1 MAGSTGRET
10 TSTSTDVGADVAA
23 DVGARIRAQREGR
36 GLTVRGLAREI
47 GTSASLVSQIETGK
61 ARPSVRTLYA
71 ITTALGVSVEDLLVG
86 TDGEQRRD
94 ANADAGR
101 TADDHPASGDAGLA
115 PLVSAA
121 PRDRR
126 VGPVVRPDDREVIS
140 LEAGV
145 TWELLGQVP
154 GTHVDFLQ
162 VTYAPGASSSAT
174 GELMRHLGV
183 EHGYVISGELT
194 LTLGFDDH
202 LLRPGDAVSFES
214 AAPHRYRNDGDAPA
228 VGIWFVAS

>member
-1 MAGSTGRET
+1 MASTTGGRET
-10 TSTSTDVGADVAA
+10 TSLDA
-23 DVGARIRAQREGR
+23 DVGARIRAQREDR

-71 ITTALGVSVEDLLVG
+71 ITTALGVSVEDLLTG
-86 TDGEQRRD
+86 TDGGGRRGNSDD
-94 ANADAGR
+94 AAV
-101 TADDHPASGDAGLA
+101 ASGGTGLA
-115 PLVSAA
+115 PLVSAG

-126 VGPVVRPDDREVIS
+126 VGPVVRAGEREVVS

-183 EHGYVISGELT
+183 EHGYVVSGELI

-214 AAPHRYRNDGDAPA
+214 AAPHRYRNDGEVPA
-228 VGIWFVAS
+228 VGIWFVTA